1 MLPEDIKSYGTGVLH
16 TYPAGQTMTLRECA
30 RYLIRE
36 SDNTAW
42 KMLNRRLGVAR
53 GQDELESMGRAT
65 LPTGGRTPPPGRR
78 IADAREDFRP
88 PLHLRGV
95 FAGDALLHDGDFL
108 RGSHPGGAPR
118 RRAGGA
124 QDRRPRRQLPQACR
138 RYSKTSLRRVLSG
151 RGVETPSLAPRG
163 GAAMGGGARRGGVR
177 VRYPPWQRTPREN
190 PAGHPPT
197 RRVSEDQTAALL
209 GATRRRRAPWI

>member
-65 LPTGGRTPPPGRR
+65 LRTGGRTPP
-78 IADAREDFRP
+78 
-88 PLHLRGV
+88 
-95 FAGDALLHDGDFL
+95 
-108 RGSHPGGAPR
+108 
-118 RRAGGA
+118 RRATY
-124 QDRRPRRQLPQACR
+124 C
-138 RYSKTSLRRVLSG
+138 
-151 RGVETPSLAPRG
+151 
-163 GAAMGGGARRGGVR
+163 
-177 VRYPPWQRTPREN
+177 
-190 PAGHPPT
+190 
-197 RRVSEDQTAALL
+197 
-209 GATRRRRAPWI
+209 